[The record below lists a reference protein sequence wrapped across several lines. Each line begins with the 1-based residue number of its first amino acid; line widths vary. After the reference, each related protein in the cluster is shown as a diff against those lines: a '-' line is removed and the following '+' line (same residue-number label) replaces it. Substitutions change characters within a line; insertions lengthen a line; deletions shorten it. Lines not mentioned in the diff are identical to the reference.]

1 MMTNVGSLTCTAA
14 GPRVRHIDVLSDFL
28 KETCAETKAAHTIAM
43 WKQSV
48 EVPVGAGQQGVGE
61 FQDGRGCGRHS
72 FAGRGSSSRGGWV
85 RAWQAVAWAVTEAAA
100 DLQQAIVESRAPS

>member
-1 MMTNVGSLTCTAA
+1 MMTNVGPLSFAAA

-48 EVPVGAGQQGVGE
+48 EDQ
-61 FQDGRGCGRHS
+61 
-72 FAGRGSSSRGGWV
+72 
-85 RAWQAVAWAVTEAAA
+85 
-100 DLQQAIVESRAPS
+100 

>member
-1 MMTNVGSLTCTAA
+1 MTNVGSLSFTAA

-28 KETCAETKAAHTIAM
+28 KETCAETKAAHIFAM
-43 WKQSV
+43 WKQ
-48 EVPVGAGQQGVGE
+48 PVGAGQQGFGDC
-61 FQDGRGCGRHS
+61 QDGRGCGSDS

-100 DLQQAIVESRAPS
+100 D